1 MGNTNVDTI
10 FCNFHLVYFLEKFYF
25 SIIYLFIPLPSLFF
39 FNFPTFFIARAQ
51 RIFEMK
57 LYRKINFRY
66 LIILLFFRNGKIKK
80 RKKGFLLRLIL
91 RACDIGISYSREIR
105 IRARYN
111 RIIIYFDTVSAKL
124 LSVFATQI
132 IHGCCYCAFLRL
144 SLSLSFP
151 PLLPC
156 SRITKP
162 I

>member
-1 MGNTNVDTI
+1 MLIRSSAI
-10 FCNFHLVYFLEKFYF
+10 FTLYIFSKNFTSRSF
-25 SIIYLFIPLPSLFF
+25 IYLFLSPPLFFF

-144 SLSLSFP
+144 SLSLP

>member
-1 MGNTNVDTI
+1 
-10 FCNFHLVYFLEKFYF
+10 
-25 SIIYLFIPLPSLFF
+25 
-39 FNFPTFFIARAQ
+39 
-51 RIFEMK
+51 MK

-144 SLSLSFP
+144 SLSLFP
-151 PLLPC
+151 SPPSLFSHNKTNLKISGLIGLIIF
-156 SRITKP
+156 SRVRGIIRGKLKEYNK
-162 I
+162 

>member
-1 MGNTNVDTI
+1 MLIRSSAI
-10 FCNFHLVYFLEKFYF
+10 FTSYIFSKNFTSRSF
-25 SIIYLFIPLPSLFF
+25 IYLFLSPPFF

-144 SLSLSFP
+144 SLSLS
-151 PLLPC
+151 LP
-156 SRITKP
+156 SFLVLA
-162 I
+162 